1 MTDLRALVGACF
13 LLAVMGMVVVA
24 PLGWWAVVLGFGE
37 AFPAKIIKARPY
49 QGKDK
54 LVQKQILWPEGR
66 DDIGP
71 DQIDA
76 ACSALWRAWAALL
89 AITVL
94 LALI

>member
-54 LVQKQILWPEGR
+54 LVQKQILP
-66 DDIGP
+66 
-71 DQIDA
+71 
-76 ACSALWRAWAALL
+76 RATYAGIKCKIVAKQQ
-89 AITVL
+89 
-94 LALI
+94 